1 MAEVAL
7 RLYRALIEYDGTE
20 FKGFQI
26 QAAGRTI
33 QGEIERA
40 LQRLTQTHV
49 RVIGAGRTD
58 AGVHALGQVIA
69 FRTAWRHPLPDLYRG
84 LNALLP
90 PDIAVHTLDLA
101 APDFHPRFGAQ
112 SRWYRYQI
120 GQWLG
125 HAPLRARFV
134 WELGPGLDLKAM
146 QAAAAYL
153 PGEHDFA
160 SFGQPPQ
167 GENTIRQVFAARWT
181 QHDDTLYFDIRAN
194 AFLRHMVRN
203 LVGTLIQ
210 VGQHRLTP
218 DEFKS
223 ILSQQ
228 NRALSAPPAPPQGLI
243 LMAVTYPNESK

>member
-1 MAEVAL
+1 LTEAAL
-7 RLYRALIEYDGTE
+7 RLYRAQIEYDGTE

-26 QAAGRTI
+26 QAEGRTI
-33 QGEIERA
+33 QGEIEQA
-40 LQRLTQTHV
+40 LQKLTQTHV

-58 AGVHALGQVIA
+58 AGVHALGQIIA
-69 FRTAWRHPLPDLYRG
+69 FRTAWRHSLSDLHRG

-90 PDIAVHTLDLA
+90 SAITVHTLDVA
-101 APDFHPRFGAQ
+101 PPDFHPRFSAR

-120 GQWLG
+120 GLWPG

-134 WELGPGLDLKAM
+134 WELGPELDIEAM
-146 QAAAAYL
+146 KTAAAYL
-153 PGEHDFA
+153 PGTHDFA

-167 GENTIRQVFAARWT
+167 GDNTVRHVFEARWK
-181 QHDDTLYFDIRAN
+181 QEDDLLHFDIIAN

-203 LVGTLIQ
+203 LVGTLIE
-210 VGQHRLTP
+210 VGQHHLSP

-228 NRALSAPPAPPQGLI
+228 NRSLSAPPAPPQGLI